1 MDDLSINLPVTHEIT
16 KPEERNP
23 RRNSTGKIFSL
34 NTGEKNPHYLRAST
48 GSCHDY
54 CKYGRKHEEEVKAR
68 CPIKS
73 VPRRLPTKSPS
84 TQNSEESTVIPER
97 KNVSVVKIKPSPDLK
112 TLLPDLKTLLPDT
125 CNITRQ
131 QVSKKLTDSQS
142 SVGSVH
148 LAESKKT
155 SSAKPK
161 LSSCLKPHVN
171 AAPKTMKQEVSSSS
185 DSCSKPHFSV
195 APKIMKQEGS
205 SSSDSC
211 SKTHVPAAPKIM
223 KHEASSSSDSCSK
236 PHVSAAPK
244 IMKQEVSPSP
254 DKLEVSSKNGSIG
267 PKEKNLSVKHVT
279 CSKPK
284 SLAVKEVPSPDT
296 SRGLTAPRNRNS
308 MIGQRTGTSFK
319 IKSSALKQ
327 VSSPESA
334 GGLKGKSN
342 SDGKIGKRTGAS
354 LVTLKRVLSSP
365 RASLSPK
372 PSLRRVASLKAR
384 QNRPVNVVSPLKNQ
398 NKTRKAQPKQVNSDE
413 VQEKTL
419 YVIKVETENS
429 KPPESDQNR
438 SCEVEPSPHSASSTP
453 KSVSVQHSLSFS
465 SHEGED
471 QGSGYTMSETEVSS
485 FSEDNEVDYIDNAEI
500 LGEDGKGKPRKSGMV
515 CSEDKDGETLKF
527 RRGKVV
533 DIQSENSNPRRLKF
547 RRGIVLG
554 DNQNVKA
561 VSLRRSFKK
570 RGVGADTVGTEPGAE
585 KVVLR
590 HQDVHGKKDEKGLF
604 NNVIE
609 ETASKLAETRKSKV
623 KALVGAFETVI
634 SLQEHKPSA
643 NAVA

>member
-1 MDDLSINLPVTHEIT
+1 MDDLSINLPVTREIT

-34 NTGEKNPHYLRAST
+34 NTGEKIPRYLRAST
-48 GSCHDY
+48 GSCHDN

-73 VPRRLPTKSPS
+73 VPRRIPTKSPS
-84 TQNSEESTVIPER
+84 TQNSEESMVIPER
-97 KNVSVVKIKPSPDLK
+97 ENVSVVKIKPSPDLK

-125 CNITRQ
+125 CNVTKQ
-131 QVSKKLTDSQS
+131 LVSKKSTDSQS
-142 SVGSVH
+142 SVGSVP

-155 SSAKPK
+155 SSAKSK

-185 DSCSKPHFSV
+185 DSCSKPHISV
-195 APKIMKQEGS
+195 APKIMKQEVS
-205 SSSDSC
+205 SSSDSF

-223 KHEASSSSDSCSK
+223 KHGVSSSSDSCSK

-267 PKEKNLSVKHVT
+267 LKEKNLSAKHVT
-279 CSKPK
+279 SSKPK
-284 SLAVKEVPSPDT
+284 SLAVKELPSPDT
-296 SRGLTAPRNRNS
+296 SGGLTAPRNRNS

-319 IKSSALKQ
+319 IKSSALKK
-327 VSSPESA
+327 VSSESA

-342 SDGKIGKRTGAS
+342 SDGKIGKGAGAS
-354 LVTLKRVLSSP
+354 LVTLKRVLS
-365 RASLSPK
+365 
-372 PSLRRVASLKAR
+372 RVASLKAR
-384 QNRPVNVVSPLKNQ
+384 KNRPVNVVSPLKNQ

-429 KPPESDQNR
+429 KPLESDQNR
-438 SCEVEPSPHSASSTP
+438 NCEVEPSPRSASPTP
-453 KSVSVQHSLSFS
+453 KSVSVQNSVSFS

-533 DIQSENSNPRRLKF
+533 DVKFENSNPRRLKF

-570 RGVGADTVGTEPGAE
+570 RGVGADIVGTEPGAE
-585 KVVLR
+585 QVVLR
-590 HQDVHGKKDEKGLF
+590 HQDVQGKRDEKGLF

>member
-1 MDDLSINLPVTHEIT
+1 MDDLSINLPVTREIT

-34 NTGEKNPHYLRAST
+34 NTGEKIPRYLRAST
-48 GSCHDY
+48 GSCHDN

-73 VPRRLPTKSPS
+73 VPRRIPTKSPS
-84 TQNSEESTVIPER
+84 TQNSEESMVIPER
-97 KNVSVVKIKPSPDLK
+97 ENLSVVKIKPSPDLK

-125 CNITRQ
+125 CNVTKQ
-131 QVSKKLTDSQS
+131 LVSKKSTDSQS
-142 SVGSVH
+142 SVGSVPQ
-148 LAESKKT
+148 AESKKT
-155 SSAKPK
+155 SSAKSK

-185 DSCSKPHFSV
+185 DSCSKPHISV
-195 APKIMKQEGS
+195 APKIMKREVS
-205 SSSDSC
+205 SSSDSF

-223 KHEASSSSDSCSK
+223 KHGVSSSSDSCSK

-267 PKEKNLSVKHVT
+267 LKEKNLSAKHVT
-279 CSKPK
+279 SSKRK
-284 SLAVKEVPSPDT
+284 SLAVKELPSPDT
-296 SRGLTAPRNRNS
+296 SGGLTAPRNRNS

-319 IKSSALKQ
+319 IKSSALKK
-327 VSSPESA
+327 VSSESA

-342 SDGKIGKRTGAS
+342 SDGKIGKGAGAS

-365 RASLSPK
+365 RASLSTK

-384 QNRPVNVVSPLKNQ
+384 KNRPVNVVSPLKNQ

-429 KPPESDQNR
+429 KSLESDQNR
-438 SCEVEPSPHSASSTP
+438 NCEVEPSPRSASPTP
-453 KSVSVQHSLSFS
+453 KSVSVQNSMSFS

-500 LGEDGKGKPRKSGMV
+500 LGEDGKGKPSKSGMV

-533 DIQSENSNPRRLKF
+533 DVKFENSNPRRLKF

-570 RGVGADTVGTEPGAE
+570 RGVGADIVSTEPGAE
-585 KVVLR
+585 QVVLR
-590 HQDVHGKKDEKGLF
+590 HQDVQGKRDEKGLF